1 MTRLNTRTMDNQDVS
16 DATVELLDQQLTSF
30 EPLTSDEQKLLRHF

>member
-1 MTRLNTRTMDNQDVS
+1 VS

-30 EPLTSDEQKLLRHF
+30 EALTIDEQKLLRQW